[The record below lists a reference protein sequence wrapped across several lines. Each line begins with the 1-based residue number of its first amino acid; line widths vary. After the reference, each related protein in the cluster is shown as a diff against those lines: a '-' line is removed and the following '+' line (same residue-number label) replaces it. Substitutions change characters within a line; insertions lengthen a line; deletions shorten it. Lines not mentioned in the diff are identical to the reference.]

1 MAYELFQTNHIALA
15 DVHGKDARRLR
26 APGALDLDW
35 SYAGRAAGSDSAPYF
50 KSLTV
55 LAESYGARADGYS
68 DDSDAIQRAIDDVE
82 SRGGGTVLLPSGK
95 IRLEGQIRISASNT
109 ILRGVGMDRTTFYIP
124 NSLRYYGKRK
134 GKETTA
140 LESA

>member
-1 MAYELFQTNHIALA
+1 M
-15 DVHGKDARRLR
+15 
-26 APGALDLDW
+26 
-35 SYAGRAAGSDSAPYF
+35 
-50 KSLTV
+50 

-82 SRGGGTVLLPSGK
+82 SRGGGTVLLPSGT

-109 ILRGVGMDRTTFYIP
+109 ILRGTGMDRTTFYIP
-124 NSLRYYGKRK
+124 NSLKYYGKRK
-134 GKETTA
+134 GEKISA